1 MPAHYLSLSSSA
13 WTTKIRSTKSP
24 TKFRRRS
31 LQYLQHCGCDSVL
44 YNEFQEP
51 LKDFLSCSATAFD
64 GNCIFWTCRRPDL
77 EPEIWSRNR
86 RRDIGPPQLLL
97 VVATI
102 PRRRALRASWRALRA
117 QSQNLRRALRALGRQ
132 GGRASLPGLSGLP
145 QPGCWLAWRVGSMLS
160 ASRSWA
166 SFPAQIALRCG
177 NAAHELTSERFAHR
191 AGPGPKPGE
200 SQPRPGQAW
209 QGQQD
214 TAGPGGPACPQGR
227 PTLKIW
233 MCARLGFEPENPA

>member
-1 MPAHYLSLSSSA
+1 MLATKPTSLRPKAWSAFARQTNVRAGGGRAGLARMPSRLAFQGL
-13 WTTKIRSTKSP
+13 
-24 TKFRRRS
+24 
-31 LQYLQHCGCDSVL
+31 SVL
-44 YNEFQEP
+44 AWPAPGLEGEP
-51 LKDFLSCSATAFD
+51 L
-64 GNCIFWTCRRPDL
+64 FWLRTPGFGSYNQEQL
-77 EPEIWSRNR
+77 
-86 RRDIGPPQLLL
+86 LLL

-132 GGRASLPGLSGLP
+132 GGRASLPGLSSLP
-145 QPGCWLAWRVGSMLS
+145 QPGCWFAWRVGSMLS
-160 ASRSWA
+160 ASGSWA
-166 SFPAQIALRCG
+166 PSPAQIALRCG

-233 MCARLGFEPENPA
+233 VCAWLGFEPENPA

>member
-1 MPAHYLSLSSSA
+1 MPAHFLSLSSSA

-51 LKDFLSCSATAFD
+51 FKDFLSCSATAFD

-117 QSQNLRRALRALGRQ
+117 QSQNLLMRRALRALGRQ
-132 GGRASLPGLSGLP
+132 GGRASLPGLSSLP
-145 QPGCWLAWRVGSMLS
+145 QPRCWFAWRVGSMLS
-160 ASRSWA
+160 ASGSWA

-191 AGPGPKPGE
+191 AGPGPKPASPSPGRGKLGKA
-200 SQPRPGQAW
+200 SRTLQGLVGQHVLKAARP
-209 QGQQD
+209 
-214 TAGPGGPACPQGR
+214 
-227 PTLKIW
+227 
-233 MCARLGFEPENPA
+233 